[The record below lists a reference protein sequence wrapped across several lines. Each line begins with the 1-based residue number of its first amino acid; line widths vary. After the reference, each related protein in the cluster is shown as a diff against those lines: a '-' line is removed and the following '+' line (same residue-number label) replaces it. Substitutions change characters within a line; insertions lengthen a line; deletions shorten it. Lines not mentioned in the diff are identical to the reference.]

1 VNAMKYTHYADLAEL
16 FDFPDSDYL
25 VRAKRLLASLF
36 DHYPEAAA
44 ELQLFLDVI
53 LSNLPTALPASA
65 EALQELYTRTF
76 EIQSLTTLSVGYILF
91 GDDYKRGDLLANLNR
106 EHMLVGNDCRNE
118 LADHLPNM
126 LRLIPLLKDE
136 EIREEMVA
144 ELLLPAV
151 ALMIREFDPE
161 RLVTKDKNY
170 AKHYKTLIETPI
182 ADRAIFCRAFRA
194 LLHVMS
200 QDFKTASAGG
210 ILTDIIARH
219 QSSDFLGMIEKEME
233 VEATAN
239 ANNSGC
245 DH

>member
-1 VNAMKYTHYADLAEL
+1 MNYSHYTRLAEL
-16 FDFPDSDYL
+16 FDFPDADYL
-25 VRAKRLLASLF
+25 VRARQLPALLL
-36 DHYPEAAA
+36 DRYPQAAA

-53 LSNLPTALPASA
+53 PPSA
-65 EALQELYTRTF
+65 NDLQELYTRTF

-106 EHMLVGNDCRNE
+106 EHMLVGNDCRGE

-126 LRLIPLLKDE
+126 LRLVPLLQDADL
-136 EIREEMVA
+136 REEMVA

-161 RLVTKDKNY
+161 RVQRKDRNY
-170 AKHYKTLIETPI
+170 QKHYKTLIETPV
-182 ADRAIFCRAFRA
+182 ADKTIFCRAFKT
-194 LLHVMS
+194 LLQVMNR
-200 QDFKTASAGG
+200 DFEAAGGG

-219 QSSDFLGMIEKEME
+219 QRSDFLGMIEKEME

-239 ANNSGC
+239 MHNNSGC

>member
-1 VNAMKYTHYADLAEL
+1 MNTAIYNDLAEL
-16 FDFPDSDYL
+16 FDFPGADYL
-25 VRAKRLLASLF
+25 VRAKRLLATLGNR
-36 DHYPEAAA
+36 YPEAAA
-44 ELQLFLDVI
+44 ELQLFIDVMPN
-53 LSNLPTALPASA
+53 SEN
-65 EALQELYTRTF
+65 ALQELYTRTF

-106 EHMLVGNDCRNE
+106 EHGLAGTDCHGE
-118 LADHLPNM
+118 LGDHLPNM

-136 EIREEMVA
+136 ELRDEMVV
-144 ELLLPAV
+144 EMLLPAV

-161 RLVTKDKNY
+161 RVLKKDKNY
-170 AKHYKTLIETPI
+170 EKHYKTLIEVPVSDKT
-182 ADRAIFCRAFRA
+182 IFCRAFKT

-200 QDFKTASAGG
+200 KDFPAGGTGG
-210 ILTDIIARH
+210 ILSDIIARH

>member
-1 VNAMKYTHYADLAEL
+1 MNYTHYANLAEL
-16 FDFPDSDYL
+16 FDFPDADYL
-25 VRAKRLLASLF
+25 LRAKRLQASLF
-36 DHYPEAAA
+36 DRYPEAAA

-53 LSNLPTALPASA
+53 PSSRN
-65 EALQELYTRTF
+65 ALQELYTRTF
-76 EIQSLTTLSVGYILF
+76 EIQSLTTLSVGYLLF

-106 EHMLVGNDCRNE
+106 EHTLAGTDCRGE

-144 ELLLPAV
+144 ELLLPAI

-161 RLVTKDKNY
+161 RVLKKDKNY
-170 AKHYKTLIETPI
+170 QKYYKTLIEAPVDDKTI
-182 ADRAIFCRAFRA
+182 YCRTFKA
-194 LLHVMS
+194 LLDILS
-200 QDFKTASAGG
+200 KDFPAAASGG

-233 VEATAN
+233 VEASAN
-239 ANNSGC
+239 PNNSGR

>member
-1 VNAMKYTHYADLAEL
+1 MNYTHYADLADL
-16 FDFPDSDYL
+16 FDFPGTDYL
-25 VRAKRLLASLF
+25 VRAKRLLALLV
-36 DHYPEAAA
+36 DHYPQAAV

-53 LSNLPTALPASA
+53 PSSEND
-65 EALQELYTRTF
+65 LQELYTRTF

-106 EHMLVGNDCRNE
+106 EHTLVNNDCLGE

-136 EIREEMVA
+136 EIREELAA

-161 RLVTKDKNY
+161 RLTAKDKNY
-170 AKHYKTLIETPI
+170 QKHYKTLIETPVS
-182 ADRAIFCRAFRA
+182 DRAIFCRAFRT
-194 LLHVMS
+194 LLNVMS
-200 QDFKTASAGG
+200 LDFQAAAAGG

-233 VEATAN
+233 IEATAN
-239 ANNSGC
+239 ANNSGR

>member
-1 VNAMKYTHYADLAEL
+1 MNYTHYADLADL
-16 FDFPDSDYL
+16 FDFPGTDYL
-25 VRAKRLLASLF
+25 VRAKRLLALLV
-36 DHYPEAAA
+36 DHYPQAAV

-53 LSNLPTALPASA
+53 PSSEND
-65 EALQELYTRTF
+65 LQELYTRTF

-106 EHMLVGNDCRNE
+106 EHTLVNNDCRGE

-136 EIREEMVA
+136 EIREELAA

-161 RLVTKDKNY
+161 RLTAKDKNY
-170 AKHYKTLIETPI
+170 QKHYKTLIETPVS
-182 ADRAIFCRAFRA
+182 DRAIFCRAFRT
-194 LLHVMS
+194 LLNVMS
-200 QDFKTASAGG
+200 LDFQAAAAGG

-233 VEATAN
+233 IEATAN
-239 ANNSGC
+239 ANNSGR

>member
-1 VNAMKYTHYADLAEL
+1 VSAMKYTHYADLAEL
-16 FDFPDSDYL
+16 FDFPDADYP

-36 DHYPEAAA
+36 DRYPEAVA
-44 ELQLFLDVI
+44 ELQLFLDIIPV
-53 LSNLPTALPASA
+53 SA

-170 AKHYKTLIETPI
+170 EKHYKTLIETPV
-182 ADRAIFCRAFRA
+182 ADRAMFRRAFKA

-200 QDFKTASAGG
+200 MDFNAASAGG

>member
-1 VNAMKYTHYADLAEL
+1 MSYSPYSHYAALAEL
-16 FDFPDSDYL
+16 FDFPDADYPA
-25 VRAKRLLASLF
+25 RAKRLLAMLRRS
-36 DHYPEAAA
+36 HPQAAA
-44 ELQLFLDVI
+44 ELQLFID
-53 LSNLPTALPASA
+53 AMPAS
-65 EALQELYTRTF
+65 ENPLQELYTRTF
-76 EIQSLTTLSVGYILF
+76 EIQSLTTLSIGYILF

-106 EHMLVGNDCRNE
+106 EHGLVGNDCRGE

-126 LRLIPLLKDE
+126 LRLIPLLEDE

-161 RLVTKDKNY
+161 RLVRKDTNY
-170 AKHYKTLIETPI
+170 QKHYKTLIETPG
-182 ADRAIFCRAFRA
+182 ADRTIFCRAFKT
-194 LLHVMS
+194 LLQVLS
-200 QDFKTASAGG
+200 DDFPSAPGSG

-219 QSSDFLGMIEKEME
+219 QGSDFLGMIEKEME

-239 ANNSGC
+239 SNNSGR

>member
-1 VNAMKYTHYADLAEL
+1 MNTTHYADLAEL
-16 FDFPDSDYL
+16 FDFPGADYL
-25 VRAKRLLASLF
+25 VRAKRLLVSLSER
-36 DHYPEAAA
+36 YPEAAA

-53 LSNLPTALPASA
+53 PSSEND
-65 EALQELYTRTF
+65 LQELYTRTF

-106 EHMLVGNDCRNE
+106 EHTLVDNDCRGE

-136 EIREEMVA
+136 EIREELVA

-151 ALMIREFDPE
+151 ALMIREFDPQ
-161 RLVTKDKNY
+161 RLTAKDKNY
-170 AKHYKTLIETPI
+170 QKHYKTLIETPI
-182 ADRAIFCRAFRA
+182 ADRAIFCRAFRT
-194 LLHVMS
+194 LLNVMS
-200 QDFKTASAGG
+200 MDFQAAAAGG